1 MLRINTI
8 EQDDAVTLVFEGC
21 VGGDWVPEALRVWD
35 GVLQAERQR
44 KIVVDLHAVS
54 YVSPSGRELLAAMH
68 RAGATLLGSGAL
80 IGNLIREI
88 TGQEDTLR
96 EAQPV
101 SETSKD

>member
-8 EQDDAVTLVFEGC
+8 EGEDAVTLVFEGSL
-21 VGGDWVPEALRVWD
+21 GGDWVPEALRVWD

-54 YVSPSGRELLAAMH
+54 YVSPAGRELLAAMH
-68 RAGATLLGSGAL
+68 RAGASLLGSGAL

-88 TGQEDTLR
+88 AGQEGP
-96 EAQPV
+96 AQKAQLV
-101 SETSKD
+101 SETSND